1 MACSKSIDASFG
13 PWAGPNCRGGLDFTF
28 FFELIFF
35 SLLPAIIFIL
45 SVAWR
50 CRLLHHEPRIARF
63 GVLLVLKL
71 VSIGVMCSIA
81 IAHLILTILAD
92 TPCRGLAI
100 ATAAVECLAF
110 FVIGLYS
117 KFRHSHSWRPSIL
130 ITFYLSAHILLNIAT
145 TRTLWLMKGVSAITI
160 VYSIGTLLQS
170 FVLIVENVEKSHLLF
185 DSGRYSPEELAS
197 PLARLIF
204 GWLVPLLRLGY
215 DTILSMA
222 TLTPLSEDLKS
233 RQLEPKLRQSMNL
246 LLRLL
251 KDTKNLSLLRELFR
265 LRLGL
270 LLPILPRLFLLGFTL
285 AQPFLIHTAVSY
297 TSLSHD
303 ERSVNEGNLLVA
315 AFVLTFVGYASTA
328 PGSLDTGSLT
338 LMTVDVEKVMLGFED
353 LHELWASTAQI
364 AIAIYVLASYMS
376 WACVAPVIVPIGQQI
391 PETCAT
397 ISPTNNPI
405 VCVAVTVPV
414 TQRIGS
420 AQGTW
425 NAAVEKRVNATSAV
439 LGNLKEVRILGIGGY
454 ASSLLQRLR
463 AEEII
468 PSTHFRRLMAA
479 IIVLSQGTIVLGPFV
494 TFALYAIILRIND
507 DSNFTAS
514 KAFTSLSLINII
526 ASPIS
531 VLIQSL
537 PSFAAGLSS
546 LSRIENFV
554 SSTTSLD
561 GKKLQDE
568 KMSLNKRCVY
578 LRGPGSD
585 HSMEDQELD
594 RLEPSISSYYTSQR
608 TLENS
613 IIVRHAKFGWKADSD
628 VINSCNFEIQDG
640 ALTVIMGPV
649 GCGKSTLLYGLLN
662 FVRYNSGQVW
672 LKHRN
677 VSLCE
682 QTPWLVSGSIRHNIT
697 CGAALNQHW
706 YDQVLNACAL
716 VQDLDHLSGRDMHEV
731 GNEGNSL
738 SGGQRQRI
746 ALARAIYAKNP
757 ILFLDNPLSGVD
769 HSTSRHIVQALFGD
783 GGLLRS
789 GNITVLITTD
799 CRDIIA
805 QADNALII
813 DQEGTVT
820 ATAEP
825 SSAENIIMVT
835 STTEGDVRVS
845 DNKEGQEHAEHNK
858 SPGPSREIV
867 EAKADLRRPTGD
879 WTIYSFYAR
888 ACGRFNAIAFLCL
901 CLSCAFCYQFSTIW
915 VQWWSDATED
925 ASRRSDGFYL
935 GIYALLCAL
944 GLSTLYLACWTSMV
958 TMVTR
963 SAIKLHLR
971 VLATVFNAHVSYFST
986 IDDGITLNRFNQ
998 DMQLVD
1004 YSLPLAVVNTFLFAC
1019 ICLVQAAVIS
1029 ATANYM
1035 AAAIPFC
1042 LSVIYFIQRFY
1053 LRTSRQLRLLDI
1065 EAKAPLYTNFKETI
1079 LGINTIRAYGRG
1091 FGSFLKQKHT
1101 QVLDDSQQPIYL
1113 LYTVQRWLSL
1123 VLDLMVA
1130 CLATLLIVVAVQ
1142 TRSGTSGSDMGVAL
1156 VNLTSFNQYLTMLI
1170 RCWASM
1176 ETSLG
1181 AIARIKDF
1189 SRDTPVAT
1197 GCGHEFHAGYEGDQS
1212 IVFKDVT
1219 VAYTQPKSSSEDT
1232 EDSLEERGAL
1242 SHGHLALDSM
1252 NLSIRPGTKM
1262 AITGRSGSGKST
1274 LVSSLFRILPLSSG
1288 MISIGDVDISQ
1299 LDQQVVQNRLIAI
1312 TQNSFFLSDVS
1323 LKENLDPSGPYDQND
1338 AGFSMPI
1345 TDIMRE
1351 VLVSLQLWTLV
1362 EERGGLEGLFSQ
1374 SSWSSGQ
1381 LQLLSVARAIIKKKR
1396 TQCHPDPGW
1405 KILVLDE
1412 ITSSLDKASARM
1424 VRDRIKIE
1432 FEDYTILS
1440 IVHKFDGVLE
1450 DMDKMI
1456 VMDSGKLIRRGP
1468 PRELLRVM

>member
-1 MACSKSIDASFG
+1 
-13 PWAGPNCRGGLDFTF
+13 
-28 FFELIFF
+28 
-35 SLLPAIIFIL
+35 
-45 SVAWR
+45 
-50 CRLLHHEPRIARF
+50 
-63 GVLLVLKL
+63 
-71 VSIGVMCSIA
+71 
-81 IAHLILTILAD
+81 
-92 TPCRGLAI
+92 
-100 ATAAVECLAF
+100 
-110 FVIGLYS
+110 
-117 KFRHSHSWRPSIL
+117 
-130 ITFYLSAHILLNIAT
+130 
-145 TRTLWLMKGVSAITI
+145 MKGVSAIPI
-160 VYSIGTLLQS
+160 VYSISILLQA
-170 FVLIVENVEKSHLLF
+170 FVLIVENVEKSRLLF

-246 LLRLL
+246 LR
-251 KDTKNLSLLRELFR
+251 RA
-265 LRLGL
+265 
-270 LLPILPRLFLLGFTL
+270 PI
-285 AQPFLIHTAVSY
+285 
-297 TSLSHD
+297 HD
-303 ERSVNEGNLLVA
+303 ERSVNKGNLLVT
-315 AFVLTFVGYASTA
+315 AFVITFVGYALSSAFYWHLTNRLMMMSTA

-376 WACVAPVIVPIGQQI
+376 WACVAPVIVPI
-391 PETCAT
+391 
-397 ISPTNNPI
+397 

-463 AEEII
+463 VKEIT

-526 ASPIS
+526 AAPIS

-554 SSTTSLD
+554 SSTTPLD
-561 GKKLQDE
+561 GKRLQDE

-578 LRGPGSD
+578 LRGPGAD
-585 HSMEDQELD
+585 LSMEDQELD

-608 TLENS
+608 TFENS
-613 IIVRHAKFGWKADSD
+613 IIVRQAKFGWKADSD

-746 ALARAIYAKNP
+746 ALARAIYAQNP

-769 HSTSRHIVQALFGD
+769 HSTSQYIVQTLFGD

-820 ATAEP
+820 ATVEP

-835 STTEGDVRVS
+835 STTEGDVSVS
-845 DNKEGQEHAEHNK
+845 DNKEGQEHAEHNT

-888 ACGRFNAIAFLCL
+888 ACGQFSAIAFLCL

-1091 FGSFLKQKHT
+1091 FGSFLKQKHI

-1189 SRDTPVAT
+1189 SRDTPVAN
-1197 GCGHEFHAGYEGDQS
+1197 GCGHEFHAGYESDQS
-1212 IVFKDVT
+1212 VVFKDVT
-1219 VAYTQPKSSSEDT
+1219 VVYTQPKSSPEDT

-1299 LDQQVVQNRLIAI
+1299 LDQQVVQNRLNAI

-1323 LKENLDPSGPYDQND
+1323 LKENLDPLGPYDQND

-1381 LQLLSVARAIIKKKR
+1381 LQLLSVARAIVKKRR
-1396 TQCHPDPGW
+1396 TQCHPDSGW

-1450 DMDKMI
+1450 DMDEMI